1 MYNRFYSMHFLIIN
15 EQRDNGGS
23 CAFIIERSYG
33 CLKLLQKMV
42 ELGIGR
48 GSAPATCLGG
58 VRYRMLSGDE
68 CVLIYPILLYICP
81 VASQLNTVS
90 ICIYVLHIENV

>member
-1 MYNRFYSMHFLIIN
+1 MHFLIIN

-68 CVLIYPILLYICP
+68 CDLISLASFIYARLRPILTQSQY
-81 VASQLNTVS
+81 ASMC
-90 ICIYVLHIENV
+90 CISRMCN